1 VADKGRMIAAGLML
15 RSFDSLHYK
24 WSARHDDSAAG
35 AAQLLIWSVIE
46 RHAGVTRSLNLGRTD
61 TRNSGLVRFK
71 KEAGAQSSA
80 LPYSFYPDAPSQV
93 SAEVLSGPMLLLSQ
107 GWRRLPRIASRALS
121 SALYRYMA

>member
-1 VADKGRMIAAGLML
+1 ML

-121 SALYRYMA
+121 SAPYRYMA